1 MSKEFNTAL
10 QKSLKRA
17 IENVRHADRPG
28 HKIRFTP
35 FKDKSNV
42 NIAHRF
48 PENPGPGSAVA
59 KALRAFELA
68 GDLAKSVPAAKR
80 EIYGNPNL
88 SDQGKKLALTEWVAK
103 NNASKWRKEWNAL
116 AKERENLVARLEKIK
131 LKPADPSPEKAAER
145 AEIRARLASMN
156 DTQRNEFLQ
165 KYRRGEN
172 EVIAA
177 IVERIPELSGVNEVV
192 YESILAETLD
202 IQHAGE
208 LADIAESLEAIS
220 AAERAIDGGREESRK
235 QSGIGYADYEKI
247 VGAIEAEA
255 DAEFAKSKEQPVLPS
270 EQEKAE
276 LQKTISNMPSKDR
289 SELIDFIIGKQ
300 FESIKTKAA

>member
-1 MSKEFNTAL
+1 MSKEFSTAL

-17 IENVRHADRPG
+17 IDNVKHGDRSG
-28 HKIRFTP
+28 YKIKFTP
-35 FKDKSNV
+35 FKDRTNV
-42 NIAHRF
+42 TVAHGF
-48 PENPGPGSAVA
+48 PENPKPGSTIA
-59 KALRAFELA
+59 KALRAFEIAGNLA
-68 GDLAKSVPAAKR
+68 RAVPAAKK
-80 EIYGNPNL
+80 EIYSNPNL
-88 SDQGKKLALTEWVAK
+88 SDQGKKLALTEWIAK
-103 NNASKWRKEWNAL
+103 NNASKWRREWNAL
-116 AKERENLVARLEKIK
+116 AKERENLGARLQKIK
-131 LKPADPSPEKAAER
+131 LKAADPSPEKAAER

-192 YESILAETLD
+192 YENILAETLD

-208 LADIAESLEAIS
+208 LADIAESLEAID

-235 QSGIGYADYEKI
+235 QSGIGFDDYNRI

-255 DAEFAKSKEQPVLPS
+255 DAEFAKSKEQPLLPS

-276 LQKTISNMPSKDR
+276 LQKTIANMPSKDR
-289 SELIDFIIGKQ
+289 SELIDFIIGAQ
-300 FESIKTKAA
+300 FDSIKTKAA